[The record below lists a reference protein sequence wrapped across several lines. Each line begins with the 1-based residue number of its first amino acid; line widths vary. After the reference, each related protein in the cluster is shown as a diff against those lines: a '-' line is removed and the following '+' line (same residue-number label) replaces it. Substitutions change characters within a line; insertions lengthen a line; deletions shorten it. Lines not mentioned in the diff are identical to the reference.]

1 MKELLTNYN
10 VSDTAIKI
18 FREGLGKFPLTLSD
32 IRKNNVKI
40 SIDKITQSIE
50 ELIEKKLAL
59 RVKPQH
65 SDILPHYLFLPPFSA
80 IIKVFSDLSNNTGDL
95 TSKPDKSNTSI
106 NAFQDNLFQD
116 IEEISQ
122 DLIEKISAQADNN
135 QSTEI
140 LIEVEK
146 NVKKFV
152 QVMLTDVN
160 EIISKLKTTAILNE
174 IDINRVIRGVKEKMN
189 ESESII
195 SNMFTQFNEIVND
208 MGPTNI
214 MPQVESFKTF
224 IRKLGESIDNRSK
237 EIVQKPTSFPIEKI
251 QSLEKS
257 LYNILTDYL
266 KVNQISTEKFWPIN
280 NLEEIKE
287 IVSLLLK
294 KSEKNLTIIIPTI
307 EDFLPLTEFDLD
319 YSEESKIKQPT
330 KLEKPQV
337 PKSKISIKKQ
347 KKKEIEDQITLIAKK
362 VKNLKGF
369 ELSHDVAEILSTISE
384 INPESVIIENL
395 QGWLNRLLVIRKLL
409 DQNTQYLLLEDIEK
423 WKVEFVKIKKPE
435 KKQPDTSSLKEEALE
450 DKEQSN
456 TSKGL
461 KIKIISTE
469 PHNDKHVQAF
479 NTKDI
484 EYLQRKKNK
493 AIIIDGD
500 NSYLVFGVSEKIKK
514 EPYFEI
520 TGFITSFKPIIEQAQ
535 PTILKIIE
543 EAKPP
548 REIQINQG
556 FNQIIENINEY
567 SGRKIAK
574 KLKNLLNVAFEKDG
588 ISLNILEFKLLI
600 GKLDKIYYSLE
611 DDMKGYVIEE
621 LKKLNKEFSTL
632 DLEYPP
638 EFRPPQFGE
647 ETSEDSED
655 EIPIE
660 FNEIEPLDPEKVTSL
675 FDLLLEK
682 IDELNGVEI
691 GEQIE
696 KFIEVILKLQGYSQI
711 INWKNKLRDID
722 SHLETPLKEKIRQDF
737 LVWKNGI
744 INPIMTENTSEKEKF
759 HDSTSPQ
766 KDYLSEVEEEYKSP
780 GMVQSQFQSDDSSSN
795 FGNEEEKIDPKL
807 QMKVEFENI
816 ENSFSELTGLEISKK
831 MQNIVDIILE
841 TEGYSMAL
849 KEIKDW
855 ITKLRKNRKQ
865 LEEEEKED
873 FVLFFFKWKEK
884 HLKGDSEIQTL
895 DFGVS
900 TSDSKDNDGM
910 AEDEKGNS
918 LGGKI
923 DNLIEDMNKS
933 TGNVLS
939 NKLQDISDIVL
950 RSHGAVA
957 VNAIRQWI
965 SKLRSIRALL
975 EDELKEEFLKE
986 LETWKE
992 KFS

>member
-1 MKELLTNYN
+1 MIDVLL
-10 VSDTAIKI
+10 
-18 FREGLGKFPLTLSD
+18 LSGFV
-32 IRKNNVKI
+32 VK
-40 SIDKITQSIE
+40 SPV
-50 ELIEKKLAL
+50 LLL
-59 RVKPQH
+59 R
-65 SDILPHYLFLPPFSA
+65 S
-80 IIKVFSDLSNNTGDL
+80 
-95 TSKPDKSNTSI
+95 
-106 NAFQDNLFQD
+106 
-116 IEEISQ
+116 
-122 DLIEKISAQADNN
+122 EKI
-135 QSTEI
+135 
-140 LIEVEK
+140 LIIAEK
-146 NVKKFV
+146 
-152 QVMLTDVN
+152 
-160 EIISKLKTTAILNE
+160 
-174 IDINRVIRGVKEKMN
+174 GVKEKIN

-195 SNMFTQFNEIVND
+195 SNMFTQFKEIVND
-208 MGPTNI
+208 MASPYVI
-214 MPQVESFKTF
+214 PQVESFKTF

-237 EIVQKPTSFPIEKI
+237 EIIQKPTSFPIEKI
-251 QSLEKS
+251 QSVEKS

-266 KVNQISTEKFWPIN
+266 KVNQISTEKFWPID

-287 IVSLLLK
+287 IISLLLK

-307 EDFLPLTEFDLD
+307 KDFLPLTEFDLD
-319 YSEESKIKQPT
+319 YSEESKIKQPSKT
-330 KLEKPQV
+330 SKLEKPRV

-347 KKKEIEDQITLIAKK
+347 KKKEIEEKIALTAKK
-362 VKNLKGF
+362 VKDLKGF

-423 WKVEFVKIKKPE
+423 WKVEFVKIKKRE
-435 KKQPDTSSLKEEALE
+435 KEQSDTSSLKEEAPE

-456 TSKGL
+456 TSQGL

-469 PHNDKHVQAF
+469 PHNNKHVQAF
-479 NTKDI
+479 YTKDI
-484 EYLQRKKNK
+484 EYLQCKKNK

-500 NSYLVFGVSEKIKK
+500 NSYLVFGVSEKISK

-535 PTILKIIE
+535 PTILKIID

-600 GKLDKIYYSLE
+600 GKLEKIYYSLE

-638 EFRPPQFGE
+638 EFRPPNFGE

-655 EIPIE
+655 KIPIE
-660 FNEIEPLDPEKVTSL
+660 VNEIEPLDPEKVTSL

-711 INWKNKLRDID
+711 INWKNKLRNID

-744 INPIMTENTSEKEKF
+744 INPLMVENASAKEKF

-766 KDYLSEVEEEYKSP
+766 KDYLSEVEEEYISP
-780 GMVQSQFQSDDSSSN
+780 GLVQSQFQSEDSSSHA
-795 FGNEEEKIDPKL
+795 GNEEEKIDPKI

-873 FVLFFFKWKEK
+873 FVIFFFKWKEK
-884 HLKGDSEIQTL
+884 HLKGDSENLTL
-895 DFGVS
+895 EFGVS
-900 TSDSKDNDGM
+900 TSLSDDNGGDVI
-910 AEDEKGNS
+910 DEKGKGLS
-918 LGGKI
+918 GKI

-933 TGNVLS
+933 PGNVLS

-957 VNAIRQWI
+957 ANAIRQWI
-965 SKLRSIRALL
+965 SKLRSIRDIL
-975 EDELKEEFLKE
+975 EDDLKEEFLKE